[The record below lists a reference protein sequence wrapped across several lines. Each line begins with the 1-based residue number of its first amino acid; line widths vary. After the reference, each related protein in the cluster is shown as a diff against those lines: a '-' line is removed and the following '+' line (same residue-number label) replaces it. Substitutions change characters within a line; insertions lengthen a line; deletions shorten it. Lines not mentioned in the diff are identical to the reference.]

1 MKPDSPPEL
10 EPFLRRIRS
19 PALAFAVVRLR
30 DEDTALD
37 MVQDTMIGFVKAAH
51 GYGEEAWTNL
61 FYKILQRRITDWQ
74 RKRAW
79 RNRLCHI
86 LSFSQLGNADDDDD
100 EEDKMAA
107 HAGDTT
113 QDTAESAYHAGILSG
128 HFERVLQS
136 LPARQQEAYLL
147 RQWQGMSVQETADIM
162 GCSQGSVKTHLS
174 RAMQALKA
182 QLGEWLDG

>member
-1 MKPDSPPEL
+1 LKPDSQPEL

-37 MVQDTMIGFVKAAH
+37 MVQDTMIGFIKVAAN
-51 GYGEEAWTNL
+51 YEVAAWKNL
-61 FYKILQRRITDWQ
+61 FYKILLRRITDWQ
-74 RKRAW
+74 RKVAW
-79 RNRLCHI
+79 RNRLCYI
-86 LSFSQLGNADDDDD
+86 LPFSQLGNADDDD
-100 EEDKMAA
+100 EEDNMAI
-107 HAGDTT
+107 HAGNATP
-113 QDTAESAYHAGILSG
+113 DTAESAYHAGILSG

-147 RQWQGMSVQETADIM
+147 RQWQGMNVKETADIM

-174 RAMQALKA
+174 RAMQTLRE
-182 QLGEWLDG
+182 QLGEWLDE

>member
-1 MKPDSPPEL
+1 MKPDSQPEL

-37 MVQDTMIGFVKAAH
+37 MVQETMIGFVKVAS

-61 FYKILQRRITDWQ
+61 FYKILLRRITDWQ
-74 RKRAW
+74 RKVAW
-79 RNRLCHI
+79 RTRLCCI
-86 LSFSQLGNADDDDD
+86 LPFSQLGNADDDDG
-100 EEDKMAA
+100 EDNITA
-107 HAGDTT
+107 HAGNTI
-113 QDTAESAYHAGILSG
+113 QDMAESAYDAGILFG

-147 RQWQGMSVQETADIM
+147 RQWQGMDVKATADIM

-174 RAMQALKA
+174 RAMQTLRE
-182 QLGEWLDG
+182 QLGEWLDE